1 MISVEIHTSH
11 AACEVMPLSAF
22 FEDQLQTLRTF
33 MAQPRQVVQ
42 IIAIDPEFR
51 TILLKML
58 VGLDQQADFPHV
70 LLGWHEIFAEPVAW
84 FRGLQDVLEE
94 QCTAHAAALGDL
106 GITTNNL
113 AKDPSTRG
121 PWPFLLRAEQIVD
134 KLPDTCGSL
143 VLLIDPQR
151 VDDPAG
157 LARSIEFLADNV
169 RSRWLKFV
177 VLDERLTPLLADLA
191 AEHERIGLQT
201 FWCSPQELER
211 RLDDKLAAQPPESS
225 PDGRRVAAMAAAV
238 ASANKDHAK
247 AAALQQRVLDET
259 ISEGSPAE
267 QAMAAYGLGNT
278 LLAAGQLEAAADG
291 LLLTCQLCS
300 EHELNHL
307 APMAYTNLGIALH
320 RLGDFDHAFAALR
333 VGSAFYRAQGN
344 LPGEAFVCDNL
355 ALIYQELGR
364 PEDAARVWNYAL
376 GRYDSI
382 TNPTMADVREA
393 GRADIVGKLER
404 LGHLANAA

>member
-11 AACEVMPLSAF
+11 VASEVMPLSAF

-42 IIAIDPEFR
+42 IIEIDPEFR

-70 LLGWHEIFAEPVAW
+70 LLGCHEIFAEPVAW
-84 FRGLQDVLEE
+84 FRGLQDVLED
-94 QCTAHAAALGDL
+94 QCTAHADALGDL
-106 GITTNNL
+106 GITPNSP
-113 AKDPSTRG
+113 AKDPSARG
-121 PWPFLLRAEQIVD
+121 PWPFLLRAEQIAD

-151 VDDPAG
+151 VDDAAG
-157 LARSIEFLADNV
+157 FARSIEFLADNV

-177 VLDERLTPLLADLA
+177 VLDERLAPLLADLA
-191 AEHERIGLQT
+191 AEHQRIGRQT

-211 RLDDKLAAQPPESS
+211 RLNDKLAVQP

-247 AAALQQRVLDET
+247 AVALQQGVLDEAV
-259 ISEGSPAE
+259 SKGSPAE

-278 LLAAGQLEAAADG
+278 LLAAGQLEGAADG
-291 LLLTCQLCS
+291 LLQACQLCS

-320 RLGDFDHAFAALR
+320 RLGEFDHAFAALR
-333 VGSAFYRAQGN
+333 VGSTFYRAQGN

-364 PEDAARVWNYAL
+364 PEDAARVWTYAL

-382 TNPTMADVREA
+382 TNPMMADVREA
-393 GRADIVGKLER
+393 GRADIVAKLER